1 MTEDSKE
8 FDWKKADN
16 PTDEKGDFTPDYS
29 AESMQPEIQNIYGRQ
44 GPRLAS
50 MKEWP
55 AKWLETS
62 GPNSFGWL
70 DWYTKYSNG
79 ERNPET
85 DDKQIK
91 RWKSFKARH
100 GSQLIKNPTPRRAYA
115 LRNWGI
121 DPLKLIDDEQQR
133 KELEASMEEYKTR
146 AEAKWRQKHANFD
159 LRELIIIADFLN
171 QEHDAKI
178 PIGAVTATQL
188 EKNIL
193 DFVAANEGGINPTL
207 LNAGVSGLA
216 SVRQATGTTSTGLPK
231 NIFKPLKP
239 FKIS

>member
-1 MTEDSKE
+1 MTEESKD
-8 FDWKKADN
+8 FDWKKVDKPSN
-16 PTDEKGDFTPDYS
+16 EEGDFTPDYS

-70 DWYTKYSNG
+70 DWYTKYCNG
-79 ERNPET
+79 ERNPEI
-85 DDKQIK
+85 DDRQIK

-115 LRNWGI
+115 LRNWGV

-133 KELEASMEEYKTR
+133 KELEASMEEYKAR
-146 AEAKWRQKHANFD
+146 AEAQWRQKHANFD
-159 LRELIIIADFLN
+159 SRELTIIADFLN
-171 QEHDAKI
+171 QEHNAKI
-178 PIGAVTATQL
+178 PIGTVSTEQM
-188 EKNIL
+188 EQHIL
-193 DFVAANEGGINPTL
+193 DFVSNNAGGVNPTL
-207 LNAGVSGLA
+207 LQAGVDGLE
-216 SVRQATGTTSTGLPK
+216 SVRKATGTTSTGLPK
-231 NIFKPLKP
+231 DMLEPIEPMD
-239 FKIS
+239 IS